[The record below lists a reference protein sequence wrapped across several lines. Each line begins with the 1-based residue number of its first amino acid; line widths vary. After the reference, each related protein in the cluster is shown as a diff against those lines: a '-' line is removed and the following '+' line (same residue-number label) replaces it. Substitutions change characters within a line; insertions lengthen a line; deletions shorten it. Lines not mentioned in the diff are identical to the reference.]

1 MAPQVYRQ
9 LLYNKG
15 ERLLSGDKMRV
26 LVIADNLARR
36 HTHTHTHQ
44 YICIYTFAHFILD
57 RSIESI
63 SVIDSKKKR
72 LLKKRKDVRVVFT
85 NNTLFYL

>member
-36 HTHTHTHQ
+36 HTHTHQ
-44 YICIYTFAHFILD
+44 YICIYTLAHFILD

-72 LLKKRKDVRVVFT
+72 LLKRGKDVRVVIT